1 MSVVDSWFSCKDT
14 DATANIEQAD
24 LVEFEEVPSQGL
36 GTSTRRL
43 RNRNRD
49 TPVAVLHD
57 GGGKQGKVLS
67 KALLMWCK
75 ECLDP
80 IIRVEF
86 KWDQPL
92 HGQKGEV
99 IA

>member
-14 DATANIEQAD
+14 DATANVEQAD

-49 TPVAVLHD
+49 TPVPVMHD
-57 GGGKQGKVLS
+57 GGEARKGTVEGTPYVVQGV
-67 KALLMWCK
+67 
-75 ECLDP
+75 P
-80 IIRVEF
+80 
-86 KWDQPL
+86 
-92 HGQKGEV
+92 
-99 IA
+99 

>member
-1 MSVVDSWFSCKDT
+1 VSPTLDSWFSCKDT

-49 TPVAVLHD
+49 TPVPVLHD
-57 GGGKQGKVLS
+57 GGGSKERYCRRHSLCGARSALTLLSGLSSNGTSPYMAKKVKS
-67 KALLMWCK
+67 
-75 ECLDP
+75 
-80 IIRVEF
+80 
-86 KWDQPL
+86 
-92 HGQKGEV
+92 
-99 IA
+99 